1 MKSLTEYIAARNQ
14 PYDFRIKIAKIEPK
28 GEIME
33 RIKNALDAYEL
44 VSVTPAKSLPIQ
56 EHREFPK
63 WGACECW
70 QFEASVAYPTIT
82 TQIRQ
87 LIVERAAINPEWVC
101 VYGRQQA
108 DDNDAFESYGKDHE
122 GSLLLNSELQD
133 VPGGQELVA
142 EKRKDSLLKEL
153 DKASPKMVALESDAD
168 LVSPHPKRTKLP
180 PAQTTNQLPQ
190 GVKSPVGSQQNKLPP
205 VKGKKK

>member
-1 MKSLTEYIAARNQ
+1 MKSLTEYIASRNQ
-14 PYDFRIKIAKIEPK
+14 PYDFRIKIARIEPK

-33 RIKNALDAYEL
+33 RIKNALNAYEL

-87 LIVERAAINPEWVC
+87 LIIERAGINPEWVC

-108 DDNDAFESYGKDHE
+108 EDNDAFEAYGKDHE
-122 GSLLLNSELQD
+122 GSLLLDSELKD
-133 VPGGQELVA
+133 AAGGQDLVA
-142 EKRKDSLLKEL
+142 EKRKNSLLKEL
-153 DKASPKMVALESDAD
+153 EKAKTPLSGPGEPELTTTMAKQ
-168 LVSPHPKRTKLP
+168 KTP
-180 PAQTTNQLPQ
+180 PAQTTNALPQ
-190 GVKSPVGSQQNKLPP
+190 GTKSPVGSQQNKLPP
-205 VKGKKK
+205 IKGKNK

>member
-1 MKSLTEYIAARNQ
+1 MKSLTEYIASRNQ
-14 PYDFRIKIAKIEPK
+14 PYDFRIKIARVNPK

-33 RIKNALDAYEL
+33 RIKNALNAYEL

-87 LIVERAAINPEWVC
+87 LIVERAGINPEWVC

-108 DDNDAFESYGKDHE
+108 DDNDAFEAYGKDHE
-122 GSLLLNSELQD
+122 GALLLDDKLQD
-133 VPGGQELVA
+133 APGGQDLVA
-142 EKRKDSLLKEL
+142 DKRKDSLLKEL
-153 DKASPKMVALESDAD
+153 DQQSPKMTALKSDPA
-168 LVSPHPKRTKLP
+168 LTSTRAQERTP
-180 PAQTTNQLPQ
+180 AAQTTNQLPQ
-190 GVKSPVGSQQNKLPP
+190 GTRSPVGSQQNKLPP
-205 VKGKKK
+205 VKGKNK

>member
-1 MKSLTEYIAARNQ
+1 MKSLTEYIASRNQ
-14 PYDFRIKIAKIEPK
+14 PYDFRVKIAKIEPK

-56 EHREFPK
+56 EHVEFPK

-87 LIVERAAINPEWVC
+87 LIVERAGINPEWVC
-101 VYGRQQA
+101 VYGKQQA
-108 DDNDAFESYGKDHE
+108 EDNDAFEAYGKDHE
-122 GSLLLNSELQD
+122 GSLLLDSELKDVAGAQD
-133 VPGGQELVA
+133 LVGD
-142 EKRKDSLLKEL
+142 KRTDSLLKEL
-153 DKASPKMVALESDAD
+153 DAQSPKLTGFKE
-168 LVSPHPKRTKLP
+168 PKLTSQRASERTP
-180 PAQTTNQLPQ
+180 AAQTTNALSQ
-190 GVKSPVGSQQNKLPP
+190 GTKSPLGSQQNTLPQ
-205 VKGKKK
+205 VKGKNK